1 MANIELQAA
10 DSRSTKR
17 RLHPSLRIDMTPMVD
32 LGFLLITFFIL
43 TTTLSDQSVM
53 KLYMPHDGDPTP
65 QKKSKVLTVLL
76 GNNNKIYAY
85 EGAFEEAKKENRIIA
100 TSYNEA
106 AGIGEL
112 IRKKQRQLEGRTK
125 DGKETLVYLIKPTK
139 GSNYRNI
146 VDALDEATINGVKKY
161 MLVDASAEENQLF
174 RE

>member
-10 DSRSTKR
+10 ESKQTKR

-43 TTTLSDQSVM
+43 TTALSEQSTM
-53 KLYMPHDGDPTP
+53 RLYMPHDGDPTP
-65 QKKSKVLTVLL
+65 LGKSRALTVLL
-76 GNNNKIYAY
+76 GNDNKIYAY
-85 EGAFEEAKKENRIIA
+85 EGTFEEARKENRIIA

-106 AGIGEL
+106 AGVGEL
-112 IRKKQRQLEGRTK
+112 IREKQRQLQENTKEGK
-125 DGKETLVYLIKPTK
+125 DALVYLIKPTRH
-139 GSNYRNI
+139 SNYKNV

-161 MLVDASAEENQLF
+161 MLVDASAQESQLL